1 MTELKSDDT
10 EDRLTVTVAGDADM
24 WIGVN
29 GFNLIR
35 FRNGIGGGMY
45 PHTYVALR
53 NLETAMK
60 RDITN
65 RENGGTDIS
74 EWTIA
79 LKDLKVESQGLS
91 PAMQKVKEIVDEDEG
106 WQLALCAI
114 SHGKIYH
121 NDYVSWMREHW
132 EEVEPITYDTF
143 DLIYKMY
150 KAAL

>member
-1 MTELKSDDT
+1 MTELRSDDT

-24 WIGVN
+24 WIGIN

-35 FRNGIGGGMY
+35 FRNGIGGGIY

-60 RDITN
+60 RDISN
-65 RENGGTDIS
+65 RDKGVTSIS
-74 EWTIA
+74 EWSVA
-79 LKDLKVESQGLS
+79 LKDLKVETGGLS
-91 PAMQKVKEIVDEDEG
+91 PAMQKLKDIVDEDEG

-121 NDYVSWMREHW
+121 DDYVSWMEEHW
-132 EEVEPITYDTF
+132 EDSEPITPNTF

-150 KAAL
+150 QSAL